1 MVAALTC
8 IGPAVFN
15 GGISTLIAIIMLI
28 SSQSHVFISYFKIF
42 FLMIMFGL
50 FHGLVLLP
58 VILSLVGSQHK
69 HLAEM
74 DYNDTTPK
82 EELKDVKA
90 KLTAD
95 FVENQQKHQQE
106 QQQIEDI
113 HYPS

>member
-1 MVAALTC
+1 
-8 IGPAVFN
+8 
-15 GGISTLIAIIMLI
+15 
-28 SSQSHVFISYFKIF
+28 
-42 FLMIMFGL
+42 
-50 FHGLVLLP
+50 
-58 VILSLVGSQHK
+58 
-69 HLAEM
+69 M

-95 FVENQQKHQQE
+95 FVENQHKHQQE